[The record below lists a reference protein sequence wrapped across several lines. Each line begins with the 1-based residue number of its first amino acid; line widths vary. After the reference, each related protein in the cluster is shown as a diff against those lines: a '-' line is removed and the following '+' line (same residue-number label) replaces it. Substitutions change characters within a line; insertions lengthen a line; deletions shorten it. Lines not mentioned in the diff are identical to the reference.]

1 MIIMPNF
8 SHFLMNCICP
18 TFLSRHLLKV
28 YKLSTLATPL
38 LWGYLSLCGY
48 YKFVTMCHI
57 WNLLPYPFQRYW
69 PALNHLIWACT
80 CSHYKFVTMCHIWN
94 LLPYPFQRYWPALNH
109 LIWACTCSRC
119 HCNKGRSEQICLAPL
134 NMPTLN
140 TPYLV
145 QVYLGYVWYNL
156 SYPHFCAKICEFLL
170 PWQHGSIWAISDCHL

>member
-1 MIIMPNF
+1 MPNF

-80 CSHYKFVTMCHIWN
+80 CS
-94 LLPYPFQRYWPALNH
+94 
-109 LIWACTCSRC
+109 RC

-156 SYPHFCAKICEFLL
+156 SYPNFCAKICEFLL